1 MSEGTA
7 VVFQVGDR
15 VKFEYNGVTDYGT
28 VVEKGDSIYSPSGN
42 IWVRWDS
49 TKNEEVCQT
58 RGPNPDFT

>member
-49 TKNEEVCQT
+49 TKNEEVC
-58 RGPNPDFT
+58 